1 MPDKKPLSATFA
13 KIVKQPGRYG
23 DGRGSFG
30 LSLLVKQGSTGRV
43 SKSWTQRVLISGK
56 YTSLGLGSYP
66 RTTLAEARGKALANR
81 RELDQGI
88 DPRKPEAVIPT
99 FASALD
105 SVIAI
110 HAPNW
115 RNPKTARQ
123 WRSSL
128 ETHAALL
135 MPRLVSEITSGD
147 VLACMAAMTGKKDI
161 AVKVKQRIGLAMRW
175 CIAEGY
181 RTDNPAGDAVTAVLP
196 KTNKRS
202 EHHRALPFADVGK
215 AIDTIRET
223 DAWPATRLGFEFL
236 VLTACRSGE
245 VRLAQWAEVDLAG
258 QVLTIPGDR
267 MKTGRS
273 HRIPLSDRAMDV
285 LRQARELADDSGLI
299 FPSPRGKALTDSTIS
314 KLCRENNLGCVPHGM
329 RTSFR
334 MWAAECTDVPREV
347 CEFALAHVVGSAAE
361 QAYQRSDLFE
371 RRREL
376 MTLWAD
382 FVSS

>member
-1 MPDKKPLSATFA
+1 MPDKKPLSATFV
-13 KIVKQPGRYG
+13 KTVKQPGRYG

-43 SKSWTQRVLISGK
+43 SKSWTQRVLIAGK

-66 RTTLAEARGKALANR
+66 RTTLAEARERALANR
-81 RELDQGI
+81 RELDQGK
-88 DPRKPEAVIPT
+88 DPRKPEAIMPT

-128 ETHAALL
+128 ETHAAPL
-135 MPRLVSEITSGD
+135 MGMSVSEVSTADIM
-147 VLACMAAMTGKKDI
+147 ACMAAMAGKKDI
-161 AVKVKQRIGLAMRW
+161 AVKIRQRVGLVMKWA
-175 CIAEGY
+175 IAQGF
-181 RTDNPAGDAVTAVLP
+181 RPDNPTGDTLTAAMP
-196 KTNKRS
+196 KSGQRT
-202 EHHRALPFADVGK
+202 EHHRALPFADV
-215 AIDTIRET
+215 AAALTTIRGT
-223 DAWPATRLGFEFL
+223 DAWPATKLAFKFL
-236 VLTACRSGE
+236 TLTACRSGE
-245 VRLAQWAEVDLAG
+245 VRLAEWAEVDLAG
-258 QVLTIPGDR
+258 QVWTIPGDK
-267 MKTGRS
+267 MKTGRN
-273 HRIPLSDRAMDV
+273 HRIPLSNQAMAV
-285 LRQARELADDSGLI
+285 LRQAEELADDSKLI
-299 FPSPRGKALTDSTIS
+299 FPSVRGKALSDATIS
-314 KLCRENNLGCVPHGM
+314 KLVRENGIACVPHGM

-334 MWAAECTDVPREV
+334 MWAAESTDVPREV

-382 FVSS
+382 FVSP